1 MELFGGKNS
10 SSSSHGMTGS
20 LPSAH
25 LESLVTGCRPPENV
39 FIASAGR
46 RLRVAPP
53 PYFSSLLLSPL
64 CLLCFPLRLLGAVPL
79 ALCPSQ
85 LCPAQQTAL
94 VQEAVSRV
102 REAVVRSKC
111 RRQPVLSA
119 QPDHRLEAIFPG
131 AVSLLNSGLSLVAS
145 LSDRHLTL
153 SLLHSGQSS
162 GQWALGA
169 TALSLVA
176 LCRQSQYGV
185 DASGHSHYALIVSS
199 REDTSSLNCLVLQGR
214 GALCLAMGAQAAFHR
229 RVLRGW
235 DRERSERGPYR
246 PLPPPPAPL
255 PPQYDPEGYVIVDD
269 FLPTEQSTLQKPNDL
284 RWQPWYHGS
293 ICRSTAHQLIT
304 EDGQFLVRASLTQ
317 PDHFILS
324 GMLYGDHVHLQ
335 LNDIVHMKIP
345 DLGDTF
351 APSSVTKFIQYHIE
365 RKEGV
370 PFGANGGRLPL
381 LTPINLPK
389 LLN

>member
-1 MELFGGKNS
+1 MELFGGKKS
-10 SSSSHGMTGS
+10 SSSNSHGMTGS
-20 LPSAH
+20 LPSVH
-25 LESLVTGCRPPENV
+25 LESLVTGSRPPENV

-46 RLRVAPP
+46 RLRVALP
-53 PYFSSLLLSPL
+53 PYFSSLLLSL
-64 CLLCFPLRLLGAVPL
+64 SGLLCSPLRLLGAVPL

-119 QPDHRLEAIFPG
+119 QPDHRLEAIFTG
-131 AVSLLNSGLSLVAS
+131 AVSLLDSGLSLAAS

-162 GQWALGA
+162 GQ
-169 TALSLVA
+169 
-176 LCRQSQYGV
+176 QSQYGV

-199 REDTSSLNCLVLQGR
+199 REDASSLNCLVLQGR
-214 GALCLAMGAQAAFHR
+214 RALCLAMGAQAAFHR

-235 DRERSERGPYR
+235 HRERSDRGPHL
-246 PLPPPPAPL
+246 PLPSPPAPL
-255 PPQYDPEGYVIVDD
+255 PLQYDLEEYVIVDD

-284 RWQPWYHGS
+284 RWQPWYHDS

-304 EDGQFLVRASLTQ
+304 EDGQFLVRASLTH

-335 LNDIVHMKIP
+335 LRDIVHKKIP

-370 PFGANGGRLPL
+370 LFGANGGRLLL